1 MSIRI
6 AHTGR
11 EACARGRP
19 AARPRC
25 PRPLDPCYTL
35 PMIRPSR
42 GGTRFG
48 RASLAPAPLA
58 LALYLL
64 TAFRAAGAFAA
75 APPLERTVNNLLG
88 TTCTIR
94 LYTGGSAAAL
104 DAAVARIAQIEDR
117 MTVSRGGSEVIRIN
131 AAAGQ
136 HPVAVTSD
144 VLEVIRQGLRYSGD
158 GDGAYDIT
166 VEPLVKLWAIGFP
179 GARVPAPEEIRR
191 ARSLI
196 GWRDVVV
203 DEKASTVFLRRPGM
217 GLDLGS
223 IAKGYAADE
232 AARVLRASA
241 VEAGLIDLGG
251 NILTFGP
258 KPDGSKWRIGIQ
270 NPLEARG
277 TKLGIVE
284 IPDGSVTTAGTYERF
299 FEKDGKRYFHILDA
313 RTGYPAWNGLAAVS
327 VVAPDSTSADGYDTL
342 VFTLGLDQGRKFVQS
357 TRGKIEAI
365 FITDQRQVYVTP
377 GLRSRFTL
385 TDRSFTL
392 LP

>member
-1 MSIRI
+1 VLFLL
-6 AHTGR
+6 A
-11 EACARGRP
+11 AFA
-19 AARPRC
+19 AAR
-25 PRPLDPCYTL
+25 
-35 PMIRPSR
+35 
-42 GGTRFG
+42 
-48 RASLAPAPLA
+48 
-58 LALYLL
+58 
-64 TAFRAAGAFAA
+64 AFAA

-88 TTCTIR
+88 TTCTVR
-94 LYTGGSAAAL
+94 VYTGGSTAAL
-104 DAAVARIAQIEDR
+104 DAAFARIAQIEDR
-117 MTVSRGGSEVIRIN
+117 MTVSRDDSEVIRVN
-131 AAAGQ
+131 AGAGR
-136 HPVAVTSD
+136 HPVAVTAD
-144 VLEVIRQGLRYSGD
+144 VLEVIRQGLLYSSD

-166 VEPLVKLWAIGFP
+166 VDPLVKLWGIGTP
-179 GARVPAPEEIRR
+179 RARVPAPEEIRR
-191 ARSLI
+191 AKSLV

-203 DEKASTVFLRRPGM
+203 DEKASTVFLRRSGM

-232 AARVLRASA
+232 VARVLRASG
-241 VEAGLIDLGG
+241 VTAGLIDLGG
-251 NILTFGP
+251 NILTFGT
-258 KPDGSKWRIGIQ
+258 KPDGSRWRIGIQ

-284 IPDGSVTTAGTYERF
+284 IAGGSVTTAGTYERF

-342 VFTLGLDQGRKFVQS
+342 VFTLGLERGRNLVES
-357 TRGKIEAI
+357 TRGRIEAV

-385 TDRSFTL
+385 TDRAFTL

>member
-1 MSIRI
+1 
-6 AHTGR
+6 
-11 EACARGRP
+11 
-19 AARPRC
+19 
-25 PRPLDPCYTL
+25 
-35 PMIRPSR
+35 MIRPSR
-42 GGTRFG
+42 GGARFG
-48 RASLAPAPLA
+48 RAPLA
-58 LALYLL
+58 LALSLL
-64 TAFRAAGAFAA
+64 SAFCAAAAFAA
-75 APPLERTVNNLLG
+75 PPPLERTVDNLLG

-94 LYTGGSAAAL
+94 LYTGGSTAAL
-104 DAAVARIAQIEDR
+104 DAAFARIAQIEDR
-117 MTVSRGGSEVIRIN
+117 MTVSRNDSEVIRIN
-131 AAAGQ
+131 AAAGS
-136 HPVAVTSD
+136 HPVAVTAD
-144 VLEVIRQGLRYSGD
+144 VMEVIRQGLRYSMD

-166 VEPLVKLWAIGFP
+166 VDPLVKLWGIGSP

-196 GWRDVVV
+196 GWRDVVI

-232 AARVLRASA
+232 VARVLRASG
-241 VEAGLIDLGG
+241 VKAGLVDLGG
-251 NILTFGP
+251 NVLTFGP

-284 IPDGSVTTAGTYERF
+284 IPGGSVTTAGTYERF

-342 VFTLGLDQGRKFVQS
+342 VFTLGLERGRKFVES
-357 TRGKIEAI
+357 TRGQIEAV
-365 FITDQRQVYVTP
+365 FITDQRQVYVSP

-385 TDRSFTL
+385 TDRGFTM